1 MIYRFSVEEKDNMQ
15 RMDARLPAETELINM
30 DFTMDIPVEASGEIG
45 RIAGLERQDNKK
57 TFPAKRKV

>member
-15 RMDARLPAETELINM
+15 LFDARLPAETELINM

-45 RIAGLERQDNKK
+45 RNRWFGEAR
-57 TFPAKRKV
+57 